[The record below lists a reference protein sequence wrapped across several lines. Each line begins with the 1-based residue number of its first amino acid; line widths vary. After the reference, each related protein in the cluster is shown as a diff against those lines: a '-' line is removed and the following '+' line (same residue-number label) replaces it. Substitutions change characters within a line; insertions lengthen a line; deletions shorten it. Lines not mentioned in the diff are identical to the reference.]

1 MRVKENHPSAR
12 CSLDISWTEC
22 MYGDISP
29 TENWRSESEGILQ
42 FFGHLK
48 PCPLFFHVVS
58 QPQSPAG
65 VFYSFMLSYCTNLS
79 PAVVVFENNQA
90 GVTNPLPPFLSPQS
104 FFLSNSF
111 KIPLP
116 NFLLPFKYI
125 THCVTYLWL
134 RWSHGP
140 ICFKLNGFRQQ
151 NSPSVLVKRSLH
163 ATWAE
168 PRAQ

>member
-1 MRVKENHPSAR
+1 MRVKENHPSACHEGDAATWIFPGQNVCMETFPPQR
-12 CSLDISWTEC
+12 IGAQKVRESCSFS
-22 MYGDISP
+22 
-29 TENWRSESEGILQ
+29 
-42 FFGHLK
+42 GHLK

-134 RWSHGP
+134 R
-140 ICFKLNGFRQQ
+140 
-151 NSPSVLVKRSLH
+151 
-163 ATWAE
+163 
-168 PRAQ
+168 